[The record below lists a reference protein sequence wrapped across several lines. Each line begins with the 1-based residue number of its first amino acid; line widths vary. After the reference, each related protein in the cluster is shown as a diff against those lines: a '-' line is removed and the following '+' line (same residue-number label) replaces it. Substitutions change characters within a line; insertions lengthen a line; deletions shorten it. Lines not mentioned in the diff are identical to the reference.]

1 MGSELSSR
9 SKSAQFVL
17 ESAQLYICTAVG
29 LLIELRFELKSLTFD
44 QESLTFDEVLTGIW
58 RNLENSL
65 KNR

>member
-44 QESLTFDEVLTGIW
+44 EVLTGIW
-58 RNLENSL
+58 RNLENSP
-65 KNR
+65 KNP